1 MKKIAALLLLLS
13 LFAFLAL
20 PIFST
25 YQVNETNLARLQSKM
40 EKPEHWA
47 FFEAEIAKLKGND
60 YSKISF
66 LAAINQSMN
75 SVKNEINAKYDD
87 ASGKKLYEIK
97 NYQFALMRECATGFP
112 TEQKKQVFWSLFFLT
127 LLGGFLYI
135 FPMFFEGQA
144 GIKNNG
150 VFFSPWLNRG
160 IPGIFLGTVLIVFY
174 VVLYFFPYL
183 ISEQIALFDSL
194 KSLWNPNA
202 QAGQWFMYGSLY
214 TIAVFVMGARM
225 FAKYRHSPYQ
235 QLRTAS
241 IMFFQLV
248 FAFIIPEILEFLNEP
263 YIQFHVAFPLDY
275 SFFFDYRLYS
285 YVGKA
290 DWGYAGGSMTFLGIK
305 TGILF
310 LAWGILFSLIGV
322 PVLTYFY
329 GKRWM
334 CSWVCGCGGL
344 AETLGDP
351 FRQQSDKSLKAWKI
365 ERYLIYSVLVFSV
378 VMTIFVLLSYQVSSL
393 QGIAYSLR
401 SNYGFLIG
409 SIFSGVIGTG
419 FYPLMGNRMWCRF
432 GCPLA
437 AIMGIVQRYKSRF
450 QITTN
455 GGQCIS
461 CGNCS
466 TYCEMGIDVRAYAQK
481 GENIVRAS
489 CVGCGICAAVCP
501 RGVLKLENIARK

>member
-1 MKKIAALLLLLS
+1 MKQLGAILLLLS
-13 LFAFLAL
+13 LGVFLSL
-20 PIFST
+20 SFLNVYEVSDSSLI
-25 YQVNETNLARLQSKM
+25 RLQSKM

-47 FFEAEIAKLKGND
+47 FFQAEISDLKGKTYN
-60 YSKISF
+60 KFTF
-66 LAAINQSMN
+66 LSALNEKLQNTQNQINT
-75 SVKNEINAKYDD
+75 KYDD
-87 ASGKKLYEIK
+87 NSGKKLYELK
-97 NYQFALMRECATGFP
+97 NYQFALMRECGVGFP
-112 TEQKKQVFWSLFFLT
+112 TQKKALIFWILFAATFV
-127 LLGGFLYI
+127 GGLLYI
-135 FPMFFEGQA
+135 LPMFWDGLP

-150 VFFSPWLNRG
+150 IFFSKWTSRG
-160 IPGIFLGTVLIVFY
+160 IFGIILGSILILFY
-174 VVLYFFPYL
+174 IVLYFFPYL

-194 KSLWNPNA
+194 KALWHANA

-214 TIAVFVMGARM
+214 TIAVLVMGLRM
-225 FAKYRHSPYQ
+225 FAKYRHNRYQ

-248 FAFIIPEILEFLNEP
+248 FAFIIPEILEFLNQP
-263 YIQFHVAFPLDY
+263 YMQFHVAFPLDY
-275 SFFFDYRLYS
+275 SFFYDYRIYS
-285 YVGKA
+285 YIGKA
-290 DWGYAGGSMTFLGIK
+290 DWGYTGGTMTFLGVK

-310 LAWGILFSLIGV
+310 LVWGIIFSFVAV
-322 PVLTYFY
+322 PLLTYRF

-351 FRQQSDKSLKAWKI
+351 FRQQSDKSLKAWQF
-365 ERYLIYSVLVFSV
+365 ERYSIHIVLVFSL
-378 VMTIFVLLSYQVSSL
+378 VMTLFVVLSYWLPSL
-393 QGIAYSLR
+393 QGIGYQLR
-401 SNYGFLIG
+401 STYGFLIG

-437 AIMGIVQRYKSRF
+437 AMMGIVQRFKSRF

-501 RGVLKLENIARK
+501 RGVLKLENIEK